1 MDQRT
6 EFESVLG
13 APEDVLVFSDATDVS
28 AVEEIRAPI
37 QRRGK
42 AGVRA
47 RLTDLIRYARSGK
60 EISQGFFSLADQ
72 AVASITNFATGV
84 ILARCC
90 SKEEFGLYM
99 LGFTVILLVTDVQTS
114 LIATPYMVFAPRLKG
129 GKHALYSGSTLVHQ
143 LVFSL
148 ITMVILA
155 VGALVTHFGIGPQG
169 LSRVMGVLSTVIAV
183 IMMREFVRRVCF
195 ARLKLKAAFVFD
207 ACVGAGQ
214 IAGLLLIAR
223 LGWLSANSA
232 YWLIGAACGAGVAW
246 WLWTDRNYFRPRA
259 GASIADLKR
268 NWTFGKWVF
277 ASGLLWTA
285 STNLYPWLLA
295 FFHGAAAAGTF
306 AACMG
311 VVSAS
316 NPVLLGIQNLVGPKI
331 AHEYANNGPI
341 ALRRLVLRISGI
353 IALPL
358 SLLTVVLILWG
369 DRFVGMLYGRQYTG
383 NMAVVAVLACNLLV
397 TAVAFAFSRALFAVE
412 RADLDFRLNLAAIAI
427 MATLGL
433 WLVRSYGPLG
443 AALGLLIAIVLT
455 STVRAVVFLMLPVR
469 ELVHGGGK

>member
-1 MDQRT
+1 MDHSA
-6 EFESVLG
+6 EFESMVD
-13 APEDVLVFSDATDVS
+13 ASEDVTVFSDSSDMSAGGQIRPSIRYRERVGVS
-28 AVEEIRAPI
+28 ARLV
-37 QRRGK
+37 GL
-42 AGVRA
+42 VRNT
-47 RLTDLIRYARSGK
+47 LSGQ

-90 SKEEFGLYM
+90 TKDEFGLYM
-99 LGFTVILLVTDVQTS
+99 LGFTVILLVTDIQTS
-114 LIATPYMVFAPRLKG
+114 LIATPYMVYAPRLKG
-129 GKHALYSGSTLVHQ
+129 VNHALYSGSTLVHQ

-148 ITMVILA
+148 ITAFVLA
-155 VGALVTHFGIGPQG
+155 AGAVVAHFGIGPHG
-169 LSRVMGVLSTVIAV
+169 LPRVMGALSTVIAV
-183 IMMREFVRRVCF
+183 IMLREFVRRVCF
-195 ARLKLKAAFVFD
+195 AQLKLKAAFLLD

-223 LGWLSANSA
+223 LGWLSASSA
-232 YWLIGAACGAGVAW
+232 YWVVGAVCAAAVIW
-246 WLWTDRNYFRPRA
+246 WLWADRGFYRPRA
-259 GASIADLKR
+259 GASIADLRR

-311 VVSAS
+311 VVSVG

-331 AHEYANNGPI
+331 AHEYAFNGPI

-358 SLLTVVLILWG
+358 SLLTVALILWG
-369 DRFVGMLYGRQYTG
+369 DQLVGVLYGHQYTG
-383 NMAVVAVLACNLLV
+383 NMLVVAVLACNLLV

-427 MATLGL
+427 MATLGV
-433 WLVRSYGPLG
+433 WLVHSYGPLG
-443 AALGLLIAIVLT
+443 AAIGLLSAIVLT
-455 STVRAVVFLMLPVR
+455 SAVRAPVFLMLPVR
-469 ELVHGGGK
+469 ELVDRGVK